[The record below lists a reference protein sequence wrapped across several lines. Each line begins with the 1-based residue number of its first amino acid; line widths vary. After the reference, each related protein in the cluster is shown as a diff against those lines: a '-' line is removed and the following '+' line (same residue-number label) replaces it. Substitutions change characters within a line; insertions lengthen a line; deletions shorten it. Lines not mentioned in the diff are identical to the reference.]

1 MQNELEMAVAAVV
14 TDWSG
19 DRYVNGNNQSLTQYM
34 TKARVE
40 SNMNTADYVL
50 AAFTLNT
57 TNGVNVTYK
66 NKGYNFTVTI
76 TDSGNSAKVTYEG
89 EGEPAEVKEWIENE
103 DGSVTDGEVT
113 LQVGDYINYNPIT
126 GASRTSETSYATA
139 TGAEN
144 NQVFNL
150 NSYTGKWKIFGVEN
164 GKIQIIP
171 EDEIGPD
178 SGGYE
183 DGGKTYYTLY
193 GEAGLKNAV
202 TELDKISALYGQGEY
217 AESAR
222 SVKQEDVADLIGLTP
237 EVYNELCDMMEE
249 SQPGSSLMKYG
260 NEISIF
266 WDGDETPRYESTLSG
281 NGELQY
287 NHDDGFYWYDFE
299 TETMQ
304 KIDYTTT
311 PSDEPIITM
320 TNEMT
325 AYVLASGLLEIPE
338 KTSEMVF
345 QNSTGGSAYYWLG
358 SRCSYV
364 DPSNAYFGV
373 CFVCEGRVGGYV
385 LVGSSYGVIDSDDG
399 VGVRPLVSLQSNIQ
413 LTSAGANTWNISAS

>member
-1 MQNELEMAVAAVV
+1 MAVAAVV

-57 TNGVNVTYK
+57 TNGVSVTYK

-103 DGSVTDGEVT
+103 DGSITDGEVT
-113 LQVGDYINYNPIT
+113 LQVGDYINYDPIT
-126 GASRTSETSYATA
+126 GASKTSVTSYAKE
-139 TGAEN
+139 TGKKN
-144 NQVFNL
+144 DQTFNL
-150 NSYTGKWKIFGVEN
+150 ADYTGKWKIFGVEN

-171 EDEIGPD
+171 EDKILTTD
-178 SGGYE
+178 SENPGY
-183 DGGKTYYTLY
+183 YLY
-193 GEAGLKNAV
+193 GATGLKNAV

-222 SVKQEDVADLIGLTP
+222 SVNHQDVANLVGLTT
-237 EVYNELCDMMEE
+237 EYWNTTEGYGKDTVML
-249 SQPGSSLMKYG
+249 YG
-260 NEISIF
+260 NEVSIF
-266 WDGDETPRYESTLSG
+266 WDGTSKPRYESTLAG
-281 NGELQY
+281 NGNLSN
-287 NHDDGFYWYDFE
+287 NHSGGFYWYDFE

-311 PSDEPIITM
+311 PSDEPIVTIT
-320 TNEMT
+320 NDF
-325 AYVLASGLLEIPE
+325 YGCIGSDLLD
-338 KTSEMVF
+338 TSSSKYKMVF
-345 QNSTGGSAYYWLG
+345 TNSDGSNSNYWLG
-358 SRCSYV
+358 SRSSRV
-364 DPSNAYFGV
+364 VPVSANFGV
-373 CFVCEGRVGGYV
+373 YGVYGGGVGGDD
-385 LVGSSYGVIDSDDG
+385 LVDSFFG
-399 VGVRPLVSLQSNIQ
+399 ENVRHAGVRPLVSLQSNIQ
-413 LTSAGANTWNISAS
+413 LTSAGANTWDISAS

>member
-57 TNGVNVTYK
+57 TNGVSVTYK

-113 LQVGDYINYNPIT
+113 LQVGDYINYDPIT
-126 GASRTSETSYATA
+126 GASKTSVTSYATE

-144 NQVFNL
+144 DQTFNL
-150 NSYTGKWKIFGVEN
+150 ADYTGKWKIFGVEN

-171 EDEIGPD
+171 EDEILTTD
-178 SGGYE
+178 SENPGY
-183 DGGKTYYTLY
+183 YLY
-193 GEAGLKNAV
+193 GATGLKNAV

-299 TETMQ
+299 AEEMK

-320 TNEMT
+320 TNEMI

-358 SRCSYV
+358 SRFSGVGSYGAV
-364 DPSNAYFGV
+364 FGV
-373 CFVCEGRVGGYV
+373 CSVYEGSVSCFN
-385 LVGSSYGVIDSDDG
+385 LVISYFGENGSDDG

>member
-1 MQNELEMAVAAVV
+1 MQSELEMAVAAVV

-40 SNMNTADYVL
+40 SNMNTDDYVL

-57 TNGVNVTYK
+57 TNGVSVTYK

-113 LQVGDYINYNPIT
+113 LQVGDYINYDPIT

-193 GEAGLKNAV
+193 GATGLKNAV
-202 TELDKISALYGQGEY
+202 TELNKISELYAQGEY

-222 SVKQEDVADLIGLTP
+222 SVNHQDVADAIGLTP
-237 EVYNELCDMMEE
+237 EVWNNLYDMMEE
-249 SQPGSSLMKYG
+249 TQPGSSLMKCG
-260 NEISIF
+260 NEVSIF
-266 WDGDETPRYESTLSG
+266 WDGDEYPKYESTLGG
-281 NGELQY
+281 NGNLGN
-287 NHDDGFYWYDFE
+287 NHSNGFYWYDFK
-299 TETMQ
+299 TEIMQ

-311 PSDEPIITM
+311 PSDEPIITL
-320 TNEMT
+320 TNDFYGCT
-325 AYVLASGLLEIPE
+325 GSDLLD
-338 KTSEMVF
+338 TSSSKYKMVF
-345 QNSTGGSAYYWLG
+345 TNSDGSNSNYWLG
-358 SRCSYV
+358 SRFSHV
-364 DPSNAYFGV
+364 NPSNANFGV
-373 CFVCEGRVGGYV
+373 YDVYDGIVSGDY
-385 LVGSSYGVIDSDDG
+385 LVNSDIG
-399 VGVRPLVSLQSNIQ
+399 ERAWNAGVRPLVSLQSNIKLQ
-413 LTSAGANTWNISAS
+413 YVNKMYNLFTTD

>member
-1 MQNELEMAVAAVV
+1 MAVAAVV

-57 TNGVNVTYK
+57 TNGVSVTYK

-113 LQVGDYINYNPIT
+113 LQVGDYINYDPIT

-193 GEAGLKNAV
+193 GATGLKNAV

-222 SVKQEDVADLIGLTP
+222 SVNHQDVANLVGLTT
-237 EVYNELCDMMEE
+237 EYWNTTEGYGKDTVML
-249 SQPGSSLMKYG
+249 YG
-260 NEISIF
+260 NEVSIF
-266 WDGDETPRYESTLSG
+266 WDGTNKPRYESTLAG
-281 NGELQY
+281 NGNLSN
-287 NHDDGFYWYDFE
+287 NHSGGFYWYDFE

-358 SRCSYV
+358 SRYSYV
-364 DPSNAYFGV
+364 DPDDAYFGV
-373 CFVCEGRVGGYV
+373 CHVYEGSVVGDI
-385 LVGSSYGVIDSDDG
+385 LVYSHYGEYGSVDG
-399 VGVRPLVSLQSNIQ
+399 IGVRPLVSLQSNIQ
-413 LTSAGANTWNISAS
+413 LTSAGANTWDISAS

>member
-1 MQNELEMAVAAVV
+1 MQTELEMAVAAVV

-57 TNGVNVTYK
+57 TNGVSVTYK

-103 DGSVTDGEVT
+103 DGSVTDGEVS
-113 LQVGDYINYNPIT
+113 LQVGDYINYDPIT
-126 GASRTSETSYATA
+126 GASKTSETSYATA
-139 TGAEN
+139 TGYSTD
-144 NQVFNL
+144 QTFNL
-150 NSYTGKWKIFGVEN
+150 ADYTGKWKIFGVEN

-171 EDEIGPD
+171 EDEILTTD
-178 SGGYE
+178 SENPGYYLR
-183 DGGKTYYTLY
+183 GAT
-193 GEAGLKNAV
+193 GLKNAV

-222 SVKQEDVADLIGLTP
+222 SVNHQDVADLIGLTP

-249 SQPGSSLMKYG
+249 SQPGSSLTKYG
-260 NEISIF
+260 NEVSIF
-266 WDGDETPRYESTLSG
+266 WDGRVLPKYESTLGG
-281 NGELQY
+281 NGNLE
-287 NHDDGFYWYDFE
+287 NTHSNGFYWYDFE
-299 TETMQ
+299 AEEMK

-311 PSDEPIITM
+311 PSEEPIITI
-320 TNEMT
+320 TNDFY
-325 AYVLASGLLEIPE
+325 AYGLEFGLLEIPE
-338 KTSEMVF
+338 KTSNMVF
-345 QNSTGGSAYYWLG
+345 QNSTGSNASYWLG
-358 SRCSYV
+358 SRFSIVNLGNARFGVGNVYEGYV
-364 DPSNAYFGV
+364 DGSDLVDSNN
-373 CFVCEGRVGGYV
+373 GRRG
-385 LVGSSYGVIDSDDG
+385 SDDG
-399 VGVRPLVSLQSNIQ
+399 VGVRPLVSLQSNIK
-413 LTSAGANTWNISAS
+413 LELAEDGSWNISAS

>member
-57 TNGVNVTYK
+57 TNGVSVTYK

-113 LQVGDYINYNPIT
+113 LQVGDYINYDPIT
-126 GASRTSETSYATA
+126 GASKTSETSYATA
-139 TGAEN
+139 TGYSTD
-144 NQVFNL
+144 QTFNL
-150 NSYTGKWKIFGVEN
+150 ADYTGKWKIFGVEN

-171 EDEIGPD
+171 EDEILTTD
-178 SGGYE
+178 SENPGYYLR
-183 DGGKTYYTLY
+183 GAT
-193 GEAGLKNAV
+193 GLKNAV

-237 EVYNELCDMMEE
+237 EVHNELCDMMEE

-260 NEISIF
+260 NEVSIF
-266 WDGDETPRYESTLSG
+266 WDGDGTPRYESTLSG

-299 TETMQ
+299 TEEMK

-311 PSDEPIITM
+311 PSDEPIITI
-320 TNEMT
+320 TNDM
-325 AYVLASGLLEIPE
+325 YGYSLASGLLEIPE
-338 KTSEMVF
+338 KTSSMVF
-345 QNSTGGSAYYWLG
+345 QNSTGSNAKYWLG
-358 SRCSYV
+358 SRCSDVNSYI
-364 DPSNAYFGV
+364 AGFGV
-373 CFVCEGRVGGYV
+373 SLVNGGSV
-385 LVGSSYGVIDSDDG
+385 VAGNLLVGSDDGELGSDDG
-399 VGVRPLVSLQSNIQ
+399 VGVRPLVSIQSNIK
-413 LTSAGANTWNISAS
+413 LELAENGSWNISAS

>member
-1 MQNELEMAVAAVV
+1 MQSELEMAVAAVV

-34 TKARVE
+34 TKTRVE
-40 SNMNTADYVL
+40 GNMNTEDYVL

-57 TNGVNVTYK
+57 TNGVSITYK

-113 LQVGDYINYNPIT
+113 LQVGDYINYDPIT

-193 GEAGLKNAV
+193 GATGLKNAI
-202 TELDKISALYGQGEY
+202 TELNKISELYAQGEY

-222 SVKQEDVADLIGLTP
+222 SVNHQDVANLVGLTT
-237 EVYNELCDMMEE
+237 EYWNTTEGYGKDTVML
-249 SQPGSSLMKYG
+249 YG
-260 NEISIF
+260 NEVSIF
-266 WDGDETPRYESTLSG
+266 WDGINKPRYESTLAG
-281 NGELQY
+281 NGNLSN
-287 NHDDGFYWYDFE
+287 NHSGGFYWYDFE

-304 KIDYTTT
+304 KIDYITT
-311 PSDEPIITM
+311 PSEEPIVTIT
-320 TNEMT
+320 NDF
-325 AYVLASGLLEIPE
+325 YGCIGSDLLD
-338 KTSEMVF
+338 TSSSKYKMVF
-345 QNSTGGSAYYWLG
+345 TNSDGSNSNYWLG
-358 SRCSYV
+358 SRFSYV
-364 DPSNAYFGV
+364 FPGNAYFGV
-373 CFVCEGRVGGYV
+373 YGVGDGNVGGYD
-385 LVGSSYGVIDSDDG
+385 LVNSAYGEIVWDA
-399 VGVRPLVSLQSNIQ
+399 GVRPLVSLQSNIQ
-413 LTSAGANTWNISAS
+413 LTSAGANTWDISAS

>member
-57 TNGVNVTYK
+57 TNGVSVTYK

-89 EGEPAEVKEWIENE
+89 EGEPAEVKEWTQEGDTI
-103 DGSVTDGEVT
+103 TDGEVR
-113 LQVGDYINYNPIT
+113 LQVGDYINYDPIT
-126 GASRTSETSYATA
+126 GASRTTYTSYGTA
-139 TGAEN
+139 TGLGEGTEN
-144 NQVFNL
+144 DQTFNL
-150 NSYTGKWKIFGVEN
+150 ADYTGKWKIFGVEN

-171 EDEIGPD
+171 EDEILTTD
-178 SGGYE
+178 SEDPGYYLR
-183 DGGKTYYTLY
+183 GAT
-193 GEAGLKNAV
+193 GLKNAV

-222 SVKQEDVADLIGLTP
+222 SVNHQDVADLIGLTP

-249 SQPGSSLMKYG
+249 SQPGSKMMKYG
-260 NEISIF
+260 NEVSIF
-266 WDGDETPRYESTLSG
+266 WDGTAYPKYETT
-281 NGELQY
+281 NGENGNLSN
-287 NHDDGFYWYDFE
+287 NHSNGFYWYDFE

-311 PSDEPIITM
+311 PSEEPIITM
-320 TNEMT
+320 TNEIT
-325 AYVLASGLLEIPE
+325 AYALASGLLKIPE

-345 QNSTGGSAYYWLG
+345 KNSTGGSAYYWLG
-358 SRCSYV
+358 SLSGFV
-364 DPSNAYFGV
+364 APFGAYFGV
-373 CFVCEGRVGGYV
+373 CNVYDDLVYGYALVSSNVGEGVGG
-385 LVGSSYGVIDSDDG
+385 L
-399 VGVRPLVSLQSNIQ
+399 GVRPLVSLQSNIQ
-413 LTSAGANTWNISAS
+413 LTSAGANTWDISAS

>member
-1 MQNELEMAVAAVV
+1 MAVAAVV

-57 TNGVNVTYK
+57 TNGVSVTYK

-113 LQVGDYINYNPIT
+113 LQVGDYINYDPIT
-126 GASRTSETSYATA
+126 GASRTTYTSYGTA
-139 TGAEN
+139 TGLGEGTEN
-144 NQVFNL
+144 DQTFNL
-150 NSYTGKWKIFGVEN
+150 ADYTGKWKIFGVEN

-171 EDEIGPD
+171 EDEILTTD
-178 SGGYE
+178 SENPGY
-183 DGGKTYYTLY
+183 YLY
-193 GEAGLKNAV
+193 GATGLKNAV

-222 SVKQEDVADLIGLTP
+222 SVNHQDVADAIGLTP
-237 EVYNELCDMMEE
+237 EVWNNLCDMMEE

-260 NEISIF
+260 NEVSIF
-266 WDGDETPRYESTLSG
+266 WDGDGTPRYESTLAGNGNFSG
-281 NGELQY
+281 N
-287 NHDDGFYWYDFE
+287 HDYGFYWYDFE
-299 TETMQ
+299 TETIQ

-311 PSDEPIITM
+311 PSEEPIITM

-325 AYVLASGLLEIPE
+325 AYVLESGLLEIPE
-338 KTSEMVF
+338 KTFSMVF
-345 QNSTGGSAYYWLG
+345 QRSNGSSTKYWLG
-358 SRCSYV
+358 SRYSFVYH
-364 DPSNAYFGV
+364 DYAYFGV
-373 CFVCEGRVGGYV
+373 YSVNGGSVGGDRFV
-385 LVGSSYGVIDSDDG
+385 NSTYGENG
-399 VGVRPLVSLQSNIQ
+399 WGNGVRPLVSLQSNIK
-413 LTSAGANTWNISAS
+413 LELAEDGSWNISAS

>member
-1 MQNELEMAVAAVV
+1 MQSELEMAVAAVV

-40 SNMNTADYVL
+40 SNMNTADYAL

-57 TNGVNVTYK
+57 TNGVSVTYK

-113 LQVGDYINYNPIT
+113 LQVGDYINYDPIT

-193 GEAGLKNAV
+193 GATGLKNAV

-222 SVKQEDVADLIGLTP
+222 SVNHQDVANLVGLTT
-237 EVYNELCDMMEE
+237 EYWNTTEGYGKDTVML
-249 SQPGSSLMKYG
+249 YG
-260 NEISIF
+260 NEVSIF
-266 WDGDETPRYESTLSG
+266 WDGTNKPRYESTLAG
-281 NGELQY
+281 NGNLSN
-287 NHDDGFYWYDFE
+287 NHSGGFYWYDFE

-311 PSDEPIITM
+311 PSEEPIVTIT
-320 TNEMT
+320 NDF
-325 AYVLASGLLEIPE
+325 YGCIGSDLLD
-338 KTSEMVF
+338 TSSSKYKMVF
-345 QNSTGGSAYYWLG
+345 TNSDGSNSNYWLG
-358 SRCSYV
+358 SRY
-364 DPSNAYFGV
+364 SNVYPGGAYFGV
-373 CFVCEGRVGGYV
+373 YYVGDGSVRGYV
-385 LVGSSYGVIDSDDG
+385 LVHSDNGEGDWDA
-399 VGVRPLVSLQSNIQ
+399 GVRPLVSLQSNIQ
-413 LTSAGANTWNISAS
+413 LTSAGANTWDISAS